1 MSRDS
6 DNGNCQ
12 NAACKMK
19 EQTLCNNMKDYE
31 LINTS
36 IKENTVT
43 IQISNILAHVIHRTM
58 EQNSHIQV
66 QNESSSIYGMN
77 ERRKE

>member
-36 IKENTVT
+36 IKENLG
-43 IQISNILAHVIHRTM
+43 IKRFHNHSFEHWL
-58 EQNSHIQV
+58 
-66 QNESSSIYGMN
+66 
-77 ERRKE
+77 